1 MLPEIAGLY
10 EICSAFFT
18 SRSAKVTLFINDI
31 PVLSREST
39 PATLLTMST
48 KKVLKA
54 SASAAG
60 LLGGGSHSAAA
71 GGHPDG
77 NVFAG
82 INVREF
88 LALPPRA
95 LISVTFTGEE
105 TTQGFL
111 GLRKL

>member
-1 MLPEIAGLY
+1 
-10 EICSAFFT
+10 
-18 SRSAKVTLFINDI
+18 
-31 PVLSREST
+31 VLSREST

-60 LLGGGSHSAAA
+60 LLGGNSAAV